1 MKNNML
7 EYKGFYGSVEYSM
20 EDECFFGRILGIT
33 DLVTFEGDSIASL
46 KKVFHEMVD
55 DYIIDCE
62 TTGKKVSVEKYD
74 GIFNVIISPELH
86 KEAALIASKRG
97 ISLNDFVKKAIVDE
111 LYIR

>member
-1 MKNNML
+1 ML
-7 EYKGFYGSVEYSM
+7 EYKGFYGSIEYSL
-20 EDECFFGRILGIT
+20 EDECLFGEIIGIP
-33 DLVTFEGDSIASL
+33 DLVLFEGDSISEL
-46 KKVFHEMVD
+46 KRYFNEAVD
-55 DYIIDCE
+55 GYIIQCE
-62 TTGKKVSVEKYD
+62 KLGKAPAEKYD